1 MLEKL
6 LDILKA
12 VGTYRAGF
20 AFVAGI
26 AFCFLGFFD
35 IGDFKSITIRTQ
47 SVLPPVIVGSFLI
60 TVGLA
65 LHLMPKGR
73 QRVPEDNEQSAGF
86 IYVFRH
92 VAAIGGYRPSNH
104 FGYALY
110 SFNTNNPARPRLKRL
125 K

>member
-73 QRVPEDNEQSAGF
+73 QRVPATFKPLRICTVFVQYKQSSATTF
-86 IYVFRH
+86 EAAEIRH
-92 VAAIGGYRPSNH
+92 PITLSEHILEA
-104 FGYALY
+104 
-110 SFNTNNPARPRLKRL
+110 
-125 K
+125 